1 MGRARR
7 REDSKRMKAKARK
20 IYPHDQEATL
30 ADHLAQCSCVGCGNA
45 RRHKGEVT
53 RAEEK
58 AELKLKEELNDEIP
72 NRMPG
77 SDGGTGL

>member
-30 ADHLAQCSCVGCGNA
+30 ADHLAQCSCAMCGNA

-58 AELKLKEELNDEIP
+58 AELKLKEEKDEIP
-72 NRMPG
+72 DRMPG
-77 SDGGTGL
+77 SADGAGL